1 MKSCFGLL
9 ILLFVIIGVIG
20 GGGLIWY
27 LSSNTEFTRADAAPK
42 ATPVPGQNR

>member
-42 ATPVPGQNR
+42 ATPVPGQIR